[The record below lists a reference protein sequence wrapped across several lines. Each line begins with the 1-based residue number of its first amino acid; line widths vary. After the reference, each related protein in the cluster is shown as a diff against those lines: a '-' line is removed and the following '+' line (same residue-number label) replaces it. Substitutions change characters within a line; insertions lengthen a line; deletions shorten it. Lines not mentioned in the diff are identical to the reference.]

1 MTQLPAGK
9 RTADAIGLFVIH
21 PFANTHGAD
30 GWRED
35 PLENPDWVDG
45 PARADSGRPERAP
58 TQAFEA
64 ICGCPLAVTVELLGR
79 RRHPL
84 PS

>member
-1 MTQLPAGK
+1 MAQLPAGK
-9 RTADAIGLFVIH
+9 RTAHAIGLSVIH
-21 PFANTHGAD
+21 PFANPPGAD

-35 PLENPDWVDG
+35 PLENPGRADG
-45 PARADSGRPERAP
+45 LARAELGRPERAP